1 MADEIVKP
9 QVKVVVKS
17 EDENL
22 PEFKIEA
29 AKEDFSKRDAK
40 LDESQDLAPW
50 WRFCL
55 ERYITGENDDK
66 ESSKEPKTKNIFIK
80 KTYRRQKYLWQM
92 EW

>member
-9 QVKVVVKS
+9 RVKVVVKS
-17 EDENL
+17 DDENL

-40 LDESQDLAPW
+40 LDESQDLAIKENKH
-50 WRFCL
+50 L
-55 ERYITGENDDK
+55 DEDSASKDITGENDDK

-80 KTYRRQKYLWQM
+80 KPYRRQKYL
-92 EW
+92 

>member
-29 AKEDFSKRDAK
+29 AKEDFSKNYAK
-40 LDESQDLAPW
+40 LDESQDLAIKENKHLDEYPASKDI
-50 WRFCL
+50 
-55 ERYITGENDDK
+55 RYWLK
-66 ESSKEPKTKNIFIK
+66 
-80 KTYRRQKYLWQM
+80 
-92 EW
+92 

>member
-40 LDESQDLAPW
+40 LDESQDLAP
-50 WRFCL
+50 
-55 ERYITGENDDK
+55 
-66 ESSKEPKTKNIFIK
+66 
-80 KTYRRQKYLWQM
+80 
-92 EW
+92 

>member
-29 AKEDFSKRDAK
+29 AKEDFSQRDAK
-40 LDESQDLAPW
+40 LDESQDLAP
-50 WRFCL
+50 
-55 ERYITGENDDK
+55 
-66 ESSKEPKTKNIFIK
+66 
-80 KTYRRQKYLWQM
+80 
-92 EW
+92 